1 MKLKCSPLK
10 SIKVLWI
17 TVDMIMDYK
26 SFLRMNYVPSS
37 KDVNENLKF
46 SKTSWLNFGFGEI
59 TDTEE
64 KLKLRHH
71 HGTVFG
77 QFKMDTNDR
86 GGASSSGMGPTLT
99 ENTDTEMRKS
109 LPSTSVVPN
118 PATRYPTFP
127 LNSFS

>member
-1 MKLKCSPLK
+1 
-10 SIKVLWI
+10 
-17 TVDMIMDYK
+17 MDYK

-37 KDVNENLKF
+37 EDVNESLEV

-71 HGTVFG
+71 HRTVFD
-77 QFKMDTNDR
+77 QFKMDTNDRGGNDR

-109 LPSTSVVPN
+109 LPSTSVPPN
-118 PATRYPTFP
+118 PATRYTSFP
-127 LNSFS
+127 LNSFF

>member
-1 MKLKCSPLK
+1 
-10 SIKVLWI
+10 
-17 TVDMIMDYK
+17 MIMDYK

-37 KDVNENLKF
+37 EDVNESLEV

-71 HGTVFG
+71 HRTVFD

-109 LPSTSVVPN
+109 LPSTSVPPN
-118 PATRYPTFP
+118 PATRYTTFP
-127 LNSFS
+127 LNSFF